1 MPKALPLLKRLA
13 PDLWSAGAFAAC
25 LIPLSVLLLGGDW
38 PPWNPEAEP
47 AEIAALLLLSA
58 LTLPLAAIVMGF
70 PQILM
75 AVLVRRVRA
84 PAAKAI
90 GALASLGLSVWY
102 VIWAL
107 GADLTSSSTAP
118 IALIFYPIMVQGW
131 AWLAAFA
138 AILFAHLYPRTPE

>member
-1 MPKALPLLKRLA
+1 M
-13 PDLWSAGAFAAC
+13 
-25 LIPLSVLLLGGDW
+25 SVL
-38 PPWNPEAEP
+38 
-47 AEIAALLLLSA
+47 S
-58 LTLPLAAIVMGF
+58 LPLAAVFMGF

-75 AVLVRRVRA
+75 AVLVRRVHA

-102 VIWAL
+102 VVWAL

-118 IALIFYPIMVQGW
+118 IALIFYPIMAQGW

-138 AILFAHLYPRTPE
+138 AVIFAHLYPREPD